1 MARTVSIGTQ
11 DFEKMIQRNCFYV
24 DKTGFIKE
32 WWESEDE
39 VTLITRP
46 RRFGKTLNM
55 SMLNC
60 FFSNKYADRGELF
73 EKLEIWKDGKYRE
86 IQGTYPVIFLS
97 FAGVKGNTF
106 ELSKKQIY
114 DKIIELYE
122 SNRFLLKSDCMS
134 DTEKARYISFLE
146 KPLEEDVSFKL
157 NELSNYLS
165 RYYGKKVIILLD
177 EYDTPMQEAYVNG
190 YWEELVAFTRSL
202 FNSTFKTNPYLERAI
217 MTGITTAE
225 YSAVRKFAKQTSN
238 GSAKAETMSKESIF
252 SDLNNLEVVTTLT
265 PKYETAFG
273 FTEEEVFKAL
283 DEQGLSDKKNDVKIW
298 YDGFRF
304 GSKNDIYNPWSI
316 INCLDKK
323 KIALYWAESSSNGLI
338 NSLVQKGSSNI
349 KMMVEELINGSTIN
363 VPIDEQI
370 VFSELDY
377 SEDAVWS
384 LMLASGY
391 LKVVSSEELNL
402 IRESDNEYELALT
415 NREILFMFKKMILRW
430 FSPAKNETNEFI
442 KALISGD
449 IESMNEYMNDV
460 ALRTFSSFDT
470 GKHTSEKKAPEN
482 LASCYDCQGV
492 ANGSSLNY
500 SSNLYAMTEQSSRFF
515 HGFVLGLMVD
525 QSENYIITSNRE
537 SGFGR
542 YDIMLEPKDK
552 QTQKYPG
559 IVIEFKVINP
569 RKENSL
575 EETVE
580 AALKQIED
588 RNYDTELINRGV
600 NKENIH
606 HYGFAFKSKEVL
618 IDGN

>member
-60 FFSNKYADRGELF
+60 FFSNKYADRGDLF
-73 EKLEIWKDGKYRE
+73 EKLEIWKDEKYRE
-86 IQGTYPVIFLS
+86 IQGTYPVIFMS
-97 FAGVKGNTF
+97 FAEIKQNNYNDAVEKIKRIICEVCQQFDFLKNWDGLT
-106 ELSKKQIY
+106 ETEKKNISNISY
-114 DKIIELYE
+114 D
-122 SNRFLLKSDCMS
+122 MS
-134 DTEKARYISFLE
+134 DVMAQDLIK
-146 KPLEEDVSFKL
+146 
-157 NELSNYLS
+157 NMSNYLS

-217 MTGITTAE
+217 MTGITR
-225 YSAVRKFAKQTSN
+225 V
-238 GSAKAETMSKESIF
+238 SKESIF

-323 KIALYWAESSSNGLI
+323 KIALYWAESSLNGLI

-349 KMMVEELINGSTIN
+349 KMMVEELINGLTIN

-402 IRESDNEYELALT
+402 IRESDNEYKLALT

-430 FSPAKNETNEFI
+430 FSPAKSETNEFI
-442 KALISGD
+442 KALITGD

-460 ALRTFSSFDT
+460 ALRTFSSFDS

-482 LASCYDCQGV
+482 
-492 ANGSSLNY
+492 
-500 SSNLYAMTEQSSRFF
+500 FF

-580 AALKQIED
+580 AALKQIEEK
-588 RNYDTELINRGV
+588 NYDAELINRGV

-618 IDGN
+618 IDGR

>member
-1 MARTVSIGTQ
+1 MARTVSIGNQ

-24 DKTGFIKE
+24 DKTSFIKE

-55 SMLNC
+55 SMLKC

-73 EKLEIWKDGKYRE
+73 EGLEVWEDEKYRE
-86 IQGTYPVIFLS
+86 IQGTYPVIFFS
-97 FAGVKGNTF
+97 FAKI
-106 ELSKKQIY
+106 KQTTYKETIEKIK
-114 DKIIELYE
+114 KIIFDLYQE
-122 SNRFLLKSDCMS
+122 YAFIGKWDGLTDKEKENFNNISYDMS
-134 DTEKARYISFLE
+134 DVIAQEAIV
-146 KPLEEDVSFKL
+146 D
-157 NELSNYLS
+157 LSNYLS

-190 YWEELVAFTRSL
+190 YWEELVAFTRSM
-202 FNSTFKTNPYLERAI
+202 FNAVFKSNPYLERAI
-217 MTGITTAE
+217 MTGITR
-225 YSAVRKFAKQTSN
+225 V
-238 GSAKAETMSKESIF
+238 SKESIF
-252 SDLNNLEVVTTLT
+252 SDLNNLVVVTTT
-265 PKYETAFG
+265 SNQYETMFG
-273 FTEEEVFKAL
+273 FTEEEVFNAL
-283 DEQGLSDKKNDVKIW
+283 DEHGISDKKGEVKKW
-298 YDGFRF
+298 YDVFTF
-304 GSKNDIYNPWSI
+304 GDKKDIYNPWSI
-316 INCLDKK
+316 INLLKFK
-323 KIALYWAESSSNGLI
+323 TFKTYWADSSSNGLI
-338 NSLVQKGSSNI
+338 NSLVKTGSSYI
-349 KMMVEELINGSTIN
+349 KTMMEMLLKGETIN

-391 LKVVSSEELNL
+391 LKVVSAEPLVGN
-402 IRESDNEYELALT
+402 RRKARRYTLALT
-415 NREILFMFKKMILRW
+415 NLEIQVMFEDMILRW
-430 FSPAKNETNEFI
+430 FSPAKSETNEFI
-442 KALISGD
+442 KALITGD

-460 ALRTFSSFDT
+460 ALRTFSSFDS

-482 LASCYDCQGV
+482 
-492 ANGSSLNY
+492 
-500 SSNLYAMTEQSSRFF
+500 FF

-552 QTQKYPG
+552 QSKKYPG

-569 RKENSL
+569 RKESLL

-580 AALKQIED
+580 AALKQIEEK
-588 RNYDTELINRGV
+588 NYDAELINRGV
-600 NKENIH
+600 DKENIH
-606 HYGFAFKSKEVL
+606 HYGFAFRNKEVL
-618 IDGN
+618 IDGR